1 MRKKK
6 SKIVFAI
13 LMILV
18 LIAGS
23 LLSQYRESIQ
33 SILRGIRAGEGEIQK
48 LRDENQAKLVE
59 DVNEYMEKPL
69 REMTAEEKEQ
79 IASGKTT
86 VNEIYQKMFEEKIKE
101 TEGKESEKPQ
111 TNGEKTPDEK
121 GETGN
126 KVPGKE
132 EGKPQGGN
140 ASENTAPSTP
150 TKDLLVSQAMVDLYA
165 LQTQFNA
172 RAEATIIDG
181 GNYYMSIRKHPQ
193 DAEARAQTISYFTPT
208 VRGIESEC
216 DAKVEEI
223 ILQLESDLKSIG
235 ADTSICATIRTT
247 YANEKQLK
255 LSYYTNKYLK

>member
-18 LIAGS
+18 LIAGT

-33 SILRGIRAGEGEIQK
+33 SILRGLRAGDGEIQK

-59 DVNEYMEKPL
+59 NVNEYMQKPL
-69 REMTAEEKEQ
+69 REMTEEEKAKIE
-79 IASGKTT
+79 SGESTA
-86 VNEIYQKMFEEKIKE
+86 NEIYQQMFEEKINE
-101 TEGKESEKPQ
+101 TANPEKNQTSSDNNHDTNNETVTQGKKPQ
-111 TNGEKTPDEK
+111 SGAPSTNT
-121 GETGN
+121 
-126 KVPGKE
+126 
-132 EGKPQGGN
+132 Q
-140 ASENTAPSTP
+140 SSTP

-172 RAEATIIDG
+172 RAEATIMDG

-216 DAKVEEI
+216 DAKVEKI

-235 ADTSICATIRTT
+235 ADTSICATIRAT